1 MNRIGTVYGQGL
13 YALAKEEGLEEVI
26 MEQLQVLD
34 ACFGEQP
41 DYLKLLSSHDLPKQE
56 RTALLDEGFRHKVH
70 LYVLNFLKL
79 LTEKSYIRQFS
90 DCCHA
95 YREQYY
101 EDKGILEVRAES
113 AVELSETQKQRLTEK
128 LTALTGKKIALL
140 CRIDPAVLG
149 GIRLNYDGM
158 QVDGTLQGRLD
169 AISKQLKNTVL

>member
-79 LTEKSYIRQFS
+79 LTEKSYIRQFG

-169 AISKQLKNTVL
+169 AIGKQLKNTVL

>member
-34 ACFGEQP
+34 ACFCEQP

-56 RTALLDEGFRHKVH
+56 RPALLDEGFRHQVH

-79 LTEKSYIRQFS
+79 LTEKSYIRQFG
-90 DCCHA
+90 DCCRA

-101 EDKGILEVRAES
+101 EDKGILEVRADS
-113 AVELSETQKQRLTEK
+113 AVELTETQKQRLTDK
-128 LTALTGKKIALL
+128 LTVLTGKKIALL
-140 CRIDPAVLG
+140 CRVDPTVLG

-169 AISKQLKNTVL
+169 AIGKQLKNTVL

>member
-79 LTEKSYIRQFS
+79 LTEKSYIRQFG

-95 YREQYY
+95 YRE
-101 EDKGILEVRAES
+101 
-113 AVELSETQKQRLTEK
+113 
-128 LTALTGKKIALL
+128 
-140 CRIDPAVLG
+140 
-149 GIRLNYDGM
+149 
-158 QVDGTLQGRLD
+158 
-169 AISKQLKNTVL
+169 